1 MSETSLR
8 SFSPLRP
15 EARPIG
21 WRGAAVLIGA
31 ALLAA
36 SSFAELPMV
45 PVPMTMQTFAVFV
58 IGALY
63 GWRLGGLTIL
73 VWLAAGAAGL
83 PVLADGTSGIDR
95 FTGATGGYLIAFPIA
110 GALTGLLAER
120 GWNGERPVHALAAMI
135 LAHAICLALGAAWLS
150 TKIGLDRAI
159 EHGVLPF
166 IAGGLVKSALAVAV
180 LMLLARRSSGDRS
193 AGRR

>member
-1 MSETSLR
+1 MDFAALPSYGCILGRFIARRSHPGGPHPMSETSLR

-36 SSFAELPMV
+36 SSFAEVPMV

-73 VWLAAGAAGL
+73 VW
-83 PVLADGTSGIDR
+83 
-95 FTGATGGYLIAFPIA
+95 
-110 GALTGLLAER
+110 
-120 GWNGERPVHALAAMI
+120 
-135 LAHAICLALGAAWLS
+135 
-150 TKIGLDRAI
+150 
-159 EHGVLPF
+159 
-166 IAGGLVKSALAVAV
+166 
-180 LMLLARRSSGDRS
+180 
-193 AGRR
+193 

>member
-36 SSFAELPMV
+36 SSFAEVPMV

-63 GWRLGGLTIL
+63 GWRPAPPACRCWPT
-73 VWLAAGAAGL
+73 AARASTASPGRPAA
-83 PVLADGTSGIDR
+83 I
-95 FTGATGGYLIAFPIA
+95 
-110 GALTGLLAER
+110 
-120 GWNGERPVHALAAMI
+120 
-135 LAHAICLALGAAWLS
+135 
-150 TKIGLDRAI
+150 
-159 EHGVLPF
+159 
-166 IAGGLVKSALAVAV
+166 
-180 LMLLARRSSGDRS
+180 
-193 AGRR
+193 